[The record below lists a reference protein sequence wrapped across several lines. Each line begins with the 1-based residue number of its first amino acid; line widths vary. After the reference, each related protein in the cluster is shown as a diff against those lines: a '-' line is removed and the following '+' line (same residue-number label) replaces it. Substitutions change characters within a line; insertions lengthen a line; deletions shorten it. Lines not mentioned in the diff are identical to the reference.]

1 MPICKEEVP
10 MDIMEKVN
18 DIVESITK
26 NKDLMDAFKKD
37 PAAVIKKVLNNID
50 LDDEILEK
58 LVAAVKGKINLDKAG
73 DLLGGLKKLF

>member
-1 MPICKEEVP
+1 
-10 MDIMEKVN
+10 MDIMDKVN

-26 NKDLMDAFKKD
+26 NDALMAQFKKD
-37 PAAVIKKVLNNID
+37 PATVIKTVLDNID
-50 LDDEILEK
+50 LDDEIMEK

>member
-1 MPICKEEVP
+1 

>member
-1 MPICKEEVP
+1 
-10 MDIMEKVN
+10 MDIMDKVN

-26 NKDLMDAFKKD
+26 NDALMAQFNKD
-37 PAAVIKKVLNNID
+37 PAKVIKTVLDHID
-50 LDDEILEK
+50 LDDEIMEK

>member
-1 MPICKEEVP
+1 

-50 LDDEILEK
+50 LDDEIMEK

-73 DLLGGLKKLF
+73 DLLSGLKKLF